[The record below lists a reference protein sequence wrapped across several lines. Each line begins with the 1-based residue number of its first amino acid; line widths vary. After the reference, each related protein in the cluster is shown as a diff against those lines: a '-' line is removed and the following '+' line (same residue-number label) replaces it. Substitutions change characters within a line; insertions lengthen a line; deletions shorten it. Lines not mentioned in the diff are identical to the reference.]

1 MCLCVYNFLNF
12 LDYIFLTEIQ
22 TSIIFFTMQ
31 YTSMYFYRHYVLRST
46 FCPQMGACL
55 IATGSE
61 DGAVHLLDS
70 AREGKAA
77 RINRLLGHATP
88 ALALSFNYDESL
100 LASADHD
107 GQIILWRNHQRHL

>member
-1 MCLCVYNFLNF
+1 M
-12 LDYIFLTEIQ
+12 
-22 TSIIFFTMQ
+22 
-31 YTSMYFYRHYVLRST
+31 LRST